1 MKTGMCSGVLLGI
14 IAGLISGCGKRSE
27 TISLATQLSRL
38 STVETFCQATRG
50 ESDMFSSFDRQGGNR
65 DWFDFGPARD
75 KKAYYIITTLKG
87 PGCLT
92 RIWNTNIPATEWLFF
107 FDGEAEPRL
116 QISPEEL
123 FTQNPLFNPLQG
135 GVSGGAYAYIPLAY
149 KKSLTIALRMPN
161 YTPNGARPYFQIN
174 SERYPAGTSIESWP
188 KTFDAVTS
196 NALIACN
203 TAWRATR
210 SNQLQRATANT
221 APWQKQSILPQQS
234 ATVFS
239 AETAGTITRF
249 LFRPDFSR
257 LNVLTRSLMLRYLVL
272 EMYWDGQ
279 ASPSV
284 RVPLGDFFCNG
295 LHPREFANM
304 AFAFLD
310 NTYVCALPMPF
321 RKSARIVIRNDGPFP
336 VEGETAVECRPG
348 LLHDALY
355 LHSTFNAEI
364 SAGRP
369 FRILQTTGRG
379 KYIGCYLMAFGMDGG
394 WNILEGD
401 ECFYRDGS
409 TTPSHH
415 GTGLEDY
422 FNGGWYYYGLFELPL
437 HGLLEKA
444 AMRTA
449 QYRFHLTD
457 AVTFQRD
464 MRMEIEFGDGNS
476 AGGYLSA
483 TAYWYQEKPVAVK
496 SEIPPVEK
504 RFVTPDKVGVAAIMA
519 ELFELERAG
528 LIATAQERCE
538 FYAAAFGNDPGRLI
552 FALRAAAYAE
562 MRYGHAA
569 VREAYTTIAQNPQ
582 APQEIVDQAK
592 LLLWRGEK
600 SGRGIYGAH
609 GFGDFKLFV
618 DGNPIGAGN
627 NPQAWSAFPVELSP
641 GDHLL
646 EAEIT
651 PHHAYAFLSCG
662 FSAFFT
668 NVVSDVSWDYQ
679 LPSGKWVPY
688 TSNGS
693 LFPGMAFWQFVPN
706 AFPCVQSGYQQGP
719 SIPKWTDAENLGKP
733 VRIRR
738 KITVPESLTADRPQ
752 LPPRIFW
759 SQARAVRPA
768 DDTSNDHLTP
778 TPHR

>member
-1 MKTGMCSGVLLGI
+1 MKTGMCKGI
-14 IAGLISGCGKRSE
+14 MVGLIACLAPGCGKQSQSV
-27 TISLATQLSRL
+27 SLVTQFSRL
-38 STVETFCQATRG
+38 SALNTFCQPAQG
-50 ESDMFSSFDRQGGNR
+50 ESDMFSSFDRQGGNC
-65 DWFDFGPARD
+65 DWFNFGPALD
-75 KKAYYIITTLKG
+75 KKAYYPVTTLNG

-92 RIWNTNIPATEWLFF
+92 RIWCTNVPATEWLFF
-107 FDGEAEPRL
+107 FDGETEPRL
-116 QISPEEL
+116 QIAQDAL
-123 FTQNPLFNPLQG
+123 FTHNPLFNPLQG
-135 GVSGGAYAYIPLAY
+135 GVRGGAYAYIPLPY
-149 KKSLTIALRMPN
+149 EKSLTIALRMPN

-174 SERYPAGTSIESWP
+174 SERYPAGTTVQSWP
-188 KTFDAVTS
+188 KTFDTATS
-196 NALIACN
+196 NMLIACN
-203 TAWRATR
+203 ATWRSTR
-210 SNQLQRATANT
+210 SNQLCRAESQI
-221 APWQKQSILPQQS
+221 APWQKQAFLPQQRT
-234 ATVFS
+234 TVFS
-239 AETAGTITRF
+239 TGSAGTITNFRV
-249 LFRPDFSR
+249 RPDFSR
-257 LNVLTRSLMLRYLVL
+257 LNALTRSLMLRYLVL

-284 RVPLGDFFCNG
+284 CVPLGDFFCNG

-304 AFAFLD
+304 AFAFLN

-336 VEGETAVECRPG
+336 VEGEVSIACQSDPVEE
-348 LLHDALY
+348 ALY
-355 LHSTFNAEI
+355 LHSSFNAEV

-369 FRILQTTGRG
+369 FRIMQTTGRG

-401 ECFYRDGS
+401 ERFYRDGS

-444 AMRTA
+444 AMRTT

-464 MRMEIEFGDGNS
+464 ARMEIEFGDGNT

-483 TAYWYQEKPVAVK
+483 AAYWYQEKPVAVK

-504 RFVTPDKVGVAAIMA
+504 RFVTPDKVGIAAIMA

-528 LIATAQERCE
+528 LIATAQERCA
-538 FYAAAFGNDPGRLI
+538 FYAAAFGNDPNHLI
-552 FALRAAAYAE
+552 FSLRAAAYAE
-562 MRYGHAA
+562 MLHGYAA
-569 VREAYTTIAQNPQ
+569 VRENYHAIAHDPQ
-582 APQEIVDQAK
+582 TPKEIAEQAK

-600 SGRGIYGAH
+600 PGRGIYGAH

-618 DGNPIGAGN
+618 DGTPIGTGG
-627 NPQAWSAFPVELSP
+627 NPQAWSAFPVELAP
-641 GDHLL
+641 GDHML

-651 PHHAYAFLSCG
+651 PRHAYAFLSCG
-662 FSAFFT
+662 FSAFYT
-668 NVVSDVSWDYQ
+668 NVVSDASWDYQ
-679 LPSGKWVPY
+679 LPSGKWTPY

-719 SIPKWTDAENLGKP
+719 SIPKWTDTENLGKP

-738 KITVPESLTADRPQ
+738 KITVPESPSADRPQ
-752 LPPRIFW
+752 LPPRVFW
-759 SQARAVRPA
+759 SQGRAVRPA

-778 TPHR
+778 HR